1 MSQDYADLF
10 CALFDRLDVADF
22 HAAGGAWLGDAEVAA
37 TAAGVERSALDGE
50 PVRAPEGAR
59 ETFAVLLG
67 LDGALAHAS
76 PLLGAAAPP
85 ALTEYALRYAESGR
99 FDSGGVSGA
108 LLPRFA

>member
-10 CALFDRLDVADF
+10 CALFDRVDAADF
-22 HAAGGAWLGDAEVAA
+22 HVAGPTWLGDAEVAA
-37 TAAGVERSALDGE
+37 TAADVERSALDGE
-50 PVRAPEGAR
+50 AVQAPDGAR

-76 PLLGAAAPP
+76 PLFGAAAPP

-99 FDSGGVSGA
+99 FDSGGAPGA
-108 LLPRFA
+108 LL